1 MVLRVQGELVSKA
14 LLVFLRGVPIESCCD
29 HPPLVKMFCEKD

>member
-14 LLVFLRGVPIESCCD
+14 LLVFLKDVPIESCCD
-29 HPPLVKMFCEKD
+29 QKTGQNVGKD